1 MLMGAGECMIELL
14 RKGINV
20 VRRIGWRSEA
30 NFKNICNHIG
40 GVRLAGTHETTVHV
54 NNVFRQNNIFL
65 SQQSAGT
72 VF

>member
-30 NFKNICNHIG
+30 NFKNICNHIPCLILSCFNIQSVMTKQG
-40 GVRLAGTHETTVHV
+40 GWKVLSHVLADK
-54 NNVFRQNNIFL
+54 
-65 SQQSAGT
+65 
-72 VF
+72 